1 MKKSSRLA
9 LAVLCLALAGASA
22 LHYARDVEGRR
33 EVRAFA
39 REWGFDVRRP
49 AYFEQIA
56 YEPSADTAAGLLADA
71 AVTDEVRPVRWT
83 DLDATERAAWMDA
96 LAQRDEMLKAA
107 HALALSAVEANPGL
121 AFHAWRAG
129 ELAYLAERRKGAAAL
144 MAARPKWLVPLR
156 HATRLAPGFDGTWE
170 FLGGAYVETWPVL
183 PEEARAE
190 GKGVLERAFLDPDFA
205 RRVFVPAATELGVA
219 EAMALVPDVPAPLA
233 AAQAQMAAEGN
244 AVAAGAL
251 RARWEGAEA
260 KARAEDLAALEKR
273 ARMRDE
279 DGLRSGCRTFVATH
293 PPRELDGP
301 EGRRQ
306 AARVLALWPHDRG
319 GKWRADGRAELL
331 RYFLDGRGEG
341 LDRAA
346 VARAAEALSEV
357 PETERARLALLAGD
371 RYGWERAVRESKTVG
386 SLEWTTFFAE
396 LARAELAAGRND
408 AAAEALG
415 RIAPRARGECAVLLA
430 QRAWAEAEGD
440 EAASA
445 DVEREL
451 AAVRAAPTR
460 PEAWSTAWSLPLC
473 VDPNADGG
481 SELRVT
487 FAAAAPALVAWD
499 VNGGRRG
506 TLLVGPEG
514 ASLGVPLEGLQG
526 VAVVSLPLLA
536 GPRPG
541 LVSAVRQAA
550 AAAPPTSARVAAVA
564 GSERLK
570 STSP

>member
-1 MKKSSRLA
+1 MKRSSRLA

-22 LHYARDVEGRR
+22 VLYARDVAGRR
-33 EVRAFA
+33 EVLAFA

-49 AYFEQIA
+49 AYFEQIS
-56 YEPSADTAAGLLADA
+56 YEPSADTAAGLMADA

-83 DLDATERAAWMDA
+83 DLDEMERAAWMDA

-107 HALALSAVEANPGL
+107 HALALSAVAANPGL
-121 AFHAWRAG
+121 AFHTWRAG
-129 ELAYLAERRKGAAAL
+129 ELAYLGERRRGAAAL
-144 MAARPKWLVPLR
+144 MASRAKWLVPLR
-156 HATRLAPGFDGTWE
+156 HATRLAPGFDGSWQ
-170 FLGGAYVETWPVL
+170 FLAGAFVETWPVL
-183 PEEARAE
+183 PEDVRAE

-219 EAMALVPDVPAPLA
+219 EAMALVPDVPGPLA
-233 AAQAQMAAEGN
+233 AAQAQVAEGN
-244 AVAAGAL
+244 ATAAAAL
-251 RARWEGAEA
+251 RARWEKAEA
-260 KARAEDLAALEKR
+260 KARAEDLAALEVR

-279 DGLRSGCRTFVATH
+279 DGLRAGCRSFVGAH
-293 PPRELDGP
+293 PPRELDGAV
-301 EGRRQ
+301 GQRQ

-319 GKWRADGRAELL
+319 GSWRGDGRAELL

-346 VARAAEALSEV
+346 VRRATEALSDV

-396 LARAELAAGRND
+396 LARAELAEGRAD
-408 AAAEALG
+408 EAAEALG

-430 QRAWAEAEGD
+430 QREWAEAAGD
-440 EAASA
+440 EGAVA

-451 AAVRAAPTR
+451 AVVRSAPTR

-473 VDPNADGG
+473 VDPKADGDAG
-481 SELRVT
+481 LRIA
-487 FAAAAPALVAWD
+487 FAAAAPALVAWE

-514 ASLGVPLEGLQG
+514 ASLDVPLAGLQG
-526 VAVVSLPLLA
+526 VVVVSLPLLA

-541 LVSAVRQAA
+541 LASAERTDAA
-550 AAAPPTSARVAAVA
+550 AAAPNTRPLSTPPRDRVAVA
-564 GSERLK
+564 R
-570 STSP
+570 